1 MSPAEPKALRAWIAV
16 VALAGVSPSPA
27 PNPRI
32 PVVVELFTSEGCSS
46 CPPAERVLSS
56 VANEQSVPGAEVI
69 VLSFHVDYWDRLG
82 WIDAFGSPA
91 FTDRQR
97 TYAQRSNRVY
107 TPQAIVDGQT
117 DCVGSDEA
125 CVRSAITAAARS
137 PKPILQ
143 IARAAS
149 SPDLVTLDVGVPS
162 GAMDGADRVALA
174 VIERGL
180 RVDVKAGENKGER
193 LDHTDVVRWFQVLPA
208 GPVPRSFH
216 AEVRPSP
223 TWRRENLRAV
233 AIVQSGA
240 TQAVRAV
247 GVLPLPW

>member
-1 MSPAEPKALRAWIAV
+1 VSPAEPEALRAWIAV
-16 VALAGVSPSPA
+16 VALVGVSPAPSP
-27 PNPRI
+27 RT
-32 PVVVELFTSEGCSS
+32 PVLVELFTSEGCSS
-46 CPPAERVLSS
+46 CPPAERVLSR

-97 TYAQRSNRVY
+97 TYAQLSNRVY
-107 TPQAIVDGQT
+107 TPQAIVDGQA
-117 DCVGSDEA
+117 DCVGSDEN
-125 CVRSAITAAARS
+125 CVRSAIAAAARS

-143 IARAAS
+143 IVRAAS
-149 SPDLVTLDVGVPS
+149 APEVFALDVRVPT
-162 GAMDGADRVALA
+162 GAIDAGDRVALA

-193 LDHTDVVRWFQVLPA
+193 LDHTDVVRWFQVLPV
-208 GPVPRSFH
+208 GPVPGSFH
-216 AEVRPSP
+216 ADLRPAS

-233 AIVQSGA
+233 AMVQSS
-240 TQAVRAV
+240 TTRAVRAV
-247 GVLPLPW
+247 GVLTLP